1 MNPIY
6 DIAIIGAGIIGTAIA
21 RELSRYQLNT
31 VLIEKENDVANGT
44 TKANSAIVHAGYDAA
59 PGSLKAR
66 FNVMGNQMYEKL
78 CQDLQVPFQRVGSL
92 VVAYDET
99 EMRTLEGLYHRG
111 LANGVPQMAMIDAQT
126 LHAWEPHISPRAVGA
141 LHAPTAGI
149 VGPWELAI
157 ALAENAAENGVQVLR
172 EQLVTN
178 IIQAENGY
186 QLAIS
191 GGTINARRVINAA
204 GVNADQVCAMVT
216 KAPFT
221 ITPNRGEYQLF
232 DKAAG
237 QYVNRVI
244 FQCPTPQGKNVVVL
258 PTVHGNLLVGPTAGF
273 VDDKASVAT
282 TREGL
287 DELKERTQDRFVN
300 LPWHQVITSFSGLRA
315 KTPANAFVIGEL
327 PQAPGF
333 SSVAA
338 IDSPGLTAAPAI
350 GKYVAALAAASLG
363 PIQLRGDF
371 QPKRQPAVSFEALS
385 LEEKATQVTKN
396 PLFGRVICR
405 CETITEGEI
414 VEAIHRPVGAV
425 SVVGVKRRVR
435 AGGGRCQGGF
445 CGPRVM
451 EIIAREKNIPLTA
464 VVKDG
469 PESWILSGQTKS
481 RKEEGR

>member
-1 MNPIY
+1 MNDSY

-66 FNVMGNQMYEKL
+66 FNVAGNQMYEAL

-99 EMRTLEGLYHRG
+99 EMKTLEGLYQRG
-111 LANGVPQMAMIDAQT
+111 TANGVPRLTMIDGKT
-126 LHAWEPHISPRAVGA
+126 LLAWEPHLSPRAVGA

-157 ALAENAAENGVQVLR
+157 ALAENAVENGVHVWLQR
-172 EQLVTN
+172 PVTD
-178 IIQAENGY
+178 IKKLEKGY
-186 QLAIS
+186 LLTTPE
-191 GGTINARRVINAA
+191 GTLNARMVINAA
-204 GVNADQVCAMVT
+204 GVEADRVCAMV
-216 KAPFT
+216 AASPFT
-221 ITPNRGEYQLF
+221 ITPSRGEYQLF

-237 QYVNRVI
+237 HYVKRVI

-258 PTVHGNLLVGPTAGF
+258 PTVHGNLLVGPTAAF
-273 VDDKASVAT
+273 VNDRNGVET

-287 DELKERTQDRFVN
+287 AELEERTRDRFVK

-315 KTPANAFVIGEL
+315 KTPANDFIIGEL
-327 PQAPGF
+327 SQAPGF
-333 SSVAA
+333 FNVAA

-350 GKYVAALAAASLG
+350 GEYVATLVTKSWG
-363 PIQLRGDF
+363 RVPVREGF
-371 QPKRQPAVSFEALS
+371 QPKRRSGVHFDQLS
-385 LEEKATQVTKN
+385 AEEKADLVKQA
-396 PLFGRVICR
+396 PSYGRVICR

-414 VEAIHRPVGAV
+414 VDAIHRPVGAV
-425 SVVGVKRRVR
+425 SLDGVKRRVR

-451 EIIAREKNIPLTA
+451 EIIAREKKIPLTA

-469 PESWILSGQTKS
+469 PASWILSGQTKS